1 MALVPEI
8 QQEQVVST
16 SHPYYIAEISVG
28 QVLNLHRVVAHSP
41 RLLDGVV
48 TLNQAMH
55 EMRLDRRVREIA
67 YLRVAQLL
75 QCVM

>member
-1 MALVPEI
+1 MAVVPYI
-8 QQEQVVST
+8 SQDQVVTT
-16 SHPYYIAEISVG
+16 SHPYYLAEVYAG
-28 QVLNLHRVVAHSP
+28 AVLNLHRAVAHSP
-41 RLLDGVV
+41 RLLEGVV

-55 EMRLDRRVREIA
+55 EMRLDRRLREIA